1 MDWLEEQAQR
11 LYRKLTHMSLKKTLA
26 AYIFLAV
33 LGVLGCWLMT
43 WQICEGWEQMLTG
56 GNGRGQLLY
65 IQMADGTM
73 GFARQIEG
81 AVEELP
87 GKVQRALTVVTA
99 VQNCSIFV
107 YTVAAIWLVAWLYYR
122 NKLRQPIAVLTR
134 EAEAISRDELDA
146 SCAFHSGDEM
156 GSLCNA
162 VEGMRKKLAKR
173 QGQIWEEMEEQRRL
187 NAAFAHDLRTPLT
200 VLQDYVDLL
209 ETYYPAGRISQEK
222 MMEILEMMGGQVDR
236 LRRFGDTMKKIHSLE
251 ERGAVRRR
259 MRVEELARRLEESAG
274 MLVSG
279 PGEGIDT
286 RPVSGSMENPGARP
300 TPGPMEGSGKLPESG
315 REEYSGRPVKLLF
328 RVSGGKDVEGQ
339 MDPELMLEVTD
350 NLISNALRYTGSLVE
365 VVLEADPDTLCVSV
379 RDDGRGFSGEELK
392 MAAQPYYT
400 GEKEQGQHFGIG
412 LYISR
417 MLCQQHGG
425 ILTLSNS
432 IRGGAVVCAQF
443 AIGD

>member
-1 MDWLEEQAQR
+1 MDWLEEQAQG

-43 WQICEGWEQMLTG
+43 WQICEGWEQMLT
-56 GNGRGQLLY
+56 
-65 IQMADGTM
+65 
-73 GFARQIEG
+73 
-81 AVEELP
+81 
-87 GKVQRALTVVTA
+87 VVTM

-134 EAEAISRDELDA
+134 EAEAIGRDELDY

-162 VEGMRKKLAKR
+162 VEGMRKKLTKR

-200 VLQDYVDLL
+200 VLQGYVDLL
-209 ETYYPAGRISQEK
+209 ETYYPKGRISQEK

-286 RPVSGSMENPGARP
+286 
-300 TPGPMEGSGKLPESG
+300 
-315 REEYSGRPVKLLF
+315 PVKLLF

-339 MDPELMLEVTD
+339 MDPELMLEVAD

-365 VVLEADPDTLCVSV
+365 VELEADPDTLCVSV

-392 MAAQPYYT
+392 MAAHPYYT

-425 ILTLSNS
+425 SLTLSNS
-432 IRGGAVVCAQF
+432 IRGGAVVCAGRQ
-443 AIGD
+443 

>member
-1 MDWLEEQAQR
+1 MDWLEEQGQR

-56 GNGRGQLLY
+56 GNGRGRLMY

-87 GKVQRALTVVTA
+87 GNVQRALTVVTI
-99 VQNCSIFV
+99 VQNFSIFV

-134 EAEAISRDELDA
+134 EAESIGRDELDD

-200 VLQDYVDLL
+200 VLQGYVDLL
-209 ETYYPAGRISQEK
+209 ETYYPEGRISQEK
-222 MMEILEMMGGQVDR
+222 MLEILEMMGGQLDR

-259 MRVEELARRLEESAG
+259 MQVGELARRLEQSAG
-274 MLVSG
+274 MMAAG
-279 PGEGIDT
+279 RKEGFGS
-286 RPVSGSMENPGARP
+286 RPEPVRMEESGSQSESVR
-300 TPGPMEGSGKLPESG
+300 TEGSGNLSASG
-315 REEYSGRPVKLLF
+315 RGVKMLF
-328 RVSGGKDVEGQ
+328 RAVDGKEVTGQ
-339 MDPELMLEVTD
+339 MDPELMLEVAD
-350 NLISNALRYTGSLVE
+350 NLISNALRYARSQVE
-365 VVLEADPDTLCVSV
+365 VELEADPDTLRISV

-400 GEKEQGQHFGIG
+400 DQKEQGQHFGIG

-425 ILTLSNS
+425 GLTLSNS